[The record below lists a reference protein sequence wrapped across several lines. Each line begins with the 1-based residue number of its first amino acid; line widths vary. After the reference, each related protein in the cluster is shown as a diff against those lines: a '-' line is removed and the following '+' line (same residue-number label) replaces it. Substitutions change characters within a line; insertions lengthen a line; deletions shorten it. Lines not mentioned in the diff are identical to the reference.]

1 MNNYLNPIP
10 AIDLVDG
17 RVVRLV
23 NGDYNKEIQYSENP
37 LDMAK
42 KYSDMWFQ
50 NIHIIDLDGA
60 KKKSPQN
67 MGVVEKILSQT
78 DLNVQV
84 WGWIRTQEDIQNYI
98 QLGVDR
104 IILSSQAVKDVSFW
118 RKSVEK
124 HWKERFILSL
134 DVLDGLVKINGWLE
148 WSWLSIDGVIENIGS
163 ENIQNIIVT
172 DISKDGTMSGVNI
185 DLYKELMDRYQEINI
200 IPAWGVSHV
209 RDIEGLKN
217 IWIKEVVVGRAIYED
232 SSFLDSLVNNT
243 KW

>member
-50 NIHIIDLDGA
+50 NIHIIDLDVA

-243 KW
+243 KG

>member
-42 KYSDMWFQ
+42 KYYDMWFQ

-98 QLGVDR
+98 KLGVDR

-172 DISKDGTMSGVNI
+172 DISKDCTMSGVNI

-243 KW
+243 KG

>member
-98 QLGVDR
+98 QVGVDR

-185 DLYKELMDRYQEINI
+185 DLYKKLLDRYPEINI

-209 RDIEGLKN
+209 RDIEGLNK

-243 KW
+243 KG

>member
-104 IILSSQAVKDVSFW
+104 IIL
-118 RKSVEK
+118 
-124 HWKERFILSL
+124 
-134 DVLDGLVKINGWLE
+134 
-148 WSWLSIDGVIENIGS
+148 
-163 ENIQNIIVT
+163 
-172 DISKDGTMSGVNI
+172 
-185 DLYKELMDRYQEINI
+185 
-200 IPAWGVSHV
+200 
-209 RDIEGLKN
+209 
-217 IWIKEVVVGRAIYED
+217 
-232 SSFLDSLVNNT
+232 
-243 KW
+243 

>member
-243 KW
+243 KG